1 MHTARLRATAVRA
14 TVVLLAVLL
23 ASFSILTT
31 SRAAFTATT
40 DNNGNDF
47 GAGTVSIVDDDTTL
61 VMFNVS
67 GMAPGDVV
75 VNCIQVT
82 YTGSLDTAGVR
93 LYTANQ
99 GTTTVTNL
107 APQLNVTIEE
117 GTGAAFVA
125 TELGGG
131 EGDCTGFVAGSTL
144 ISAVAMDTV
153 AATYVDFASGVS
165 AWAPLGGSSDA
176 RAYRVT
182 VELDPAATDAFQG
195 MDAQIDFVWEAQ
207 S

>member
-1 MHTARLRATAVRA
+1 MHTARFRATAVRA

-47 GAGTVSIVDDDTTL
+47 GAGTVSIVDDDTAL
-61 VMFNVS
+61 VMFNVT

-82 YTGSLDTAGVR
+82 YTGSLDTSGVR

-99 GTTTVTNL
+99 GTTTATNL

-144 ISAVAMDTV
+144 ITSVAMDTV

-165 AWAPLGGSSDA
+165 AWAPLGGSSDN